1 MGCFSWMFADKNNK
15 KSLKIGHKGYI
26 LTPDNQFIRTPEGG
40 YKGYGEFFDNNKGKK
55 VDVYELVVDWNRSHL
70 SEIIKNPL
78 RNTAF
83 DTDFDM
89 SLAVLAEKGDDVAE
103 EFIENEVKAGR
114 ISKYLL
120 SDWKRS
126 LGITIA
132 CYNEDNQRLPFPIKI
147 VSCKNCGNYEDLP
160 ASKRDDRQGF

>member
-40 YKGYGEFFDNNKGKK
+40 YEGYGVFFDNNKDKK
-55 VDVYELVVDWNRSHL
+55 VDVYELVVDWNRSSLLKILDNVH
-70 SEIIKNPL
+70 EII
-78 RNTAF
+78 
-83 DTDFDM
+83 TDFDAM
-89 SLAVLAEKGDDVAE
+89 LAMLTEKDDDVAE
-103 EFIENEVKAGR
+103 EFVKNEVETGR
-114 ISKYLL
+114 APKYLM
-120 SDWKRS
+120 SDWKRC

-132 CYNEDNQRLPFPIKI
+132 CYDEDNQSLPFPIKI